1 MDNNSDVGD
10 ILANFQEAMNS
21 LGIQQSNDQAASAVG
36 AFWSPNSIDPKNM
49 SRSYARSAYY
59 DNFVQRENLHV
70 YTSQHVTRLLTGVS
84 DGNGDDEGRKKG
96 VKIAGVEV
104 GVA

>member
-1 MDNNSDVGD
+1 MK
-10 ILANFQEAMNS
+10 S

-36 AFWSPNSIDPKNM
+36 AFWSPNSIDPNNM
-49 SRSYARSAYY
+49 TRSYARSAYY

-70 YTSQHVTRLLTGVS
+70 YTSQHVTRLLTHVS
-84 DGNGDDEGRKKG
+84 DGNSDGNSDDEGREEG

-104 GVA
+104 GMARMPDAQD